1 MDVYYDELLSPIGPL
16 TVIMKEDI
24 VIRIDFGTLE
34 SVKEK
39 VVIWCQRYVG
49 EPVFIHQPEKIV
61 RVEQELKEY
70 FAGSRDAF
78 TFAYTFYGTPF
89 QKSVWTALTRD
100 IPYGETKTYKDIAQA
115 IHNERAVRAVGGA
128 VNKNPFSIVVPC
140 HRVIGMNGKMV
151 GYGGGIDKKEFL
163 LLHEADTS

>member
-78 TFAYTFYGTPF
+78 TFAYMFYGTPF
-89 QKSVWTALTRD
+89 QKYVWTVLMSDLMFGDAS
-100 IPYGETKTYKDIAQA
+100 YYKYCA
-115 IHNERAVRAVGGA
+115 R
-128 VNKNPFSIVVPC
+128 
-140 HRVIGMNGKMV
+140 
-151 GYGGGIDKKEFL
+151 
-163 LLHEADTS
+163 